1 MSGQTKK
8 ATGSR
13 PWLFDLMR
21 LAKAAPGLTVAR
33 PTWPPG
39 WPPDGQSAGPGLA
52 ARHQLV
58 KLMALPQKGQTC
70 SVPDRR
76 L

>member
-1 MSGQTKK
+1 MPGQTKK

-13 PWLFDLMR
+13 PWLFDFNGPV
-21 LAKAAPGLTVAR
+21 KAAPGLTVAR
-33 PTWPPG
+33 PTRLPG
-39 WPPDGQSAGPGLA
+39 WPPDGQSAGQGLA
-52 ARHQLV
+52 AGHQLV

-70 SVPDRR
+70 SVPDSR